1 MLKLM
6 IQGYLRLLTRVIQE
20 LYNTLVFI
28 FNTSKIMLL
37 HEINSISQLES
48 SFLFVVMHEIAVCL
62 KTDST
67 LE

>member
-6 IQGYLRLLTRVIQE
+6 IQGYLRLPTRVIQE

-28 FNTSKIMLL
+28 FYTSKIMLL

-48 SFLFVVMHEIAVCL
+48 NFLFVVVYEISVYL

>member
-6 IQGYLRLLTRVIQE
+6 IQGYLRLPTRVIQE

-28 FNTSKIMLL
+28 FYTSKIMLL

-48 SFLFVVMHEIAVCL
+48 NFLFVVVYEISVCL

>member
-6 IQGYLRLLTRVIQE
+6 IQGYPRLPTRVIQE
-20 LYNTLVFI
+20 LQNTLVFI
-28 FNTSKIMLL
+28 FYTSKIMLL

-48 SFLFVVMHEIAVCL
+48 NFLFVVVHEIAVRL

>member
-1 MLKLM
+1 M
-6 IQGYLRLLTRVIQE
+6 IQGYLRLPTRVIQE

-28 FNTSKIMLL
+28 FYTSKIMLL

-48 SFLFVVMHEIAVCL
+48 NFLFVVVYEISVYL